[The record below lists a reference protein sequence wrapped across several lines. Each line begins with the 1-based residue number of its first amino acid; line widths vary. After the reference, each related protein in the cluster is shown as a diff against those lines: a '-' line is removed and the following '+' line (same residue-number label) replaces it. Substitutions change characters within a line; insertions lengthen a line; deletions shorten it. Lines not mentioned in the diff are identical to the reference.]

1 MCQSKDFC
9 HLPQN
14 EGDGEGFTFSFYYNA
29 TKDRCN
35 PFIYKG
41 RGGNANRFANEKQCI
56 RNCSANAEKIYPM
69 DESQA
74 CHFKKAIGE
83 CNGNAVKFFYDP
95 IHQKCITFLWSG
107 CIGNGNRFDSYRICN
122 TTCFGIRDDGDAE
135 EETEHDTPVAIIC
148 GVLLAVII
156 TAILITVIV
165 FIVKSKKKGSKK
177 KAPGKSK
184 EAQSELPLQEQGT
197 EIS

>member
-1 MCQSKDFC
+1 MDNHILSHQNSFLSHYDASDPTEAEHMTYPYFC

-69 DESQA
+69 DALAKTGKRAFAKGIVGQL
-74 CHFKKAIGE
+74 
-83 CNGNAVKFFYDP
+83 
-95 IHQKCITFLWSG
+95 TFAS
-107 CIGNGNRFDSYRICN
+107 
-122 TTCFGIRDDGDAE
+122 
-135 EETEHDTPVAIIC
+135 
-148 GVLLAVII
+148 
-156 TAILITVIV
+156 
-165 FIVKSKKKGSKK
+165 
-177 KAPGKSK
+177 
-184 EAQSELPLQEQGT
+184 
-197 EIS
+197 